1 TFFGRK
7 AFTSGN
13 PVRPEL
19 LAAAGARAESD
30 SNGAR
35 VLVFGGSQGAHAIN
49 MAMVEAATELAA
61 GGADVRLTHQTGE
74 RDLEMVRA
82 RYRQAGLAA
91 NVQPFFYDMGRQL
104 READLVVCRAGATT
118 IAEVTASGK
127 AAILVPLPTA
137 TDDHQLKNAEALAK
151 AGAAE
156 ILVQSEM
163 TGHTLSERIL
173 TLARDDAKRARLASA
188 ARALAPPDAA
198 QA

>member
-1 TFFGRK
+1 
-7 AFTSGN
+7 
-13 PVRPEL
+13 
-19 LAAAGARAESD
+19 
-30 SNGAR
+30 
-35 VLVFGGSQGAHAIN
+35 
-49 MAMVEAATELAA
+49 
-61 GGADVRLTHQTGE
+61 
-74 RDLEMVRA
+74 MVRA

-127 AAILVPLPTA
+127 AAILVPLPAA

-173 TLARDDAKRARLASA
+173 TLARDDARRARLASA
-188 ARALAPPDAA
+188 ARSLARPDAA
-198 QA
+198 KVIVDRAVELMERGGKR